1 VRGRGKGGRIRKR
14 FKEQKAAK
22 TFAREQFLGL
32 GERGKAFFNLD
43 TQKQNDVTSL
53 VPVLVRSGESI
64 DDLKD
69 FVLKL
74 ERAGLSLSELSE
86 GLQMLKASELGLK
99 RTVEFGVERVGPF
112 GVCHSYALLWGT
124 GRRSQGARV
133 EGCKRRFKR
142 TLFNGIG

>member
-1 VRGRGKGGRIRKR
+1 MRGRGKGGRIRKR

-22 TFAREQFLGL
+22 TFAREQFLGM
-32 GERGKAFFNLD
+32 GERGKAFFRLD
-43 TQKQNDVTSL
+43 IQKQNDVTSL

-112 GVCHSYALLWGT
+112 GVCHSYALLWGA
-124 GRRSQGARV
+124 GRRSQGPRV
-133 EGCKRRFKR
+133 EGCKRRLKR
-142 TLFNGIG
+142 TLSNGIG